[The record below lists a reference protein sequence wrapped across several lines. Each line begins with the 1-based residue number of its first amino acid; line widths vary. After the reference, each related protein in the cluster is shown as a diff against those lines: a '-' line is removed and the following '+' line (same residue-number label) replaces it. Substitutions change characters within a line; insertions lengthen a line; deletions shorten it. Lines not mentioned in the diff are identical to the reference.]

1 MTQKDIFQT
10 ARNVLVGN
18 CPEGQPR
25 KASRSV
31 LQRAA
36 MQTGRNTEA
45 VYKAKYNATCIMGK
59 LREHQQFKILL
70 TKGGLL

>member
-36 MQTGRNTEA
+36 MQTGRNQEIDFEKSMTEI
-45 VYKAKYNATCIMGK
+45 YM
-59 LREHQQFKILL
+59 EEIL
-70 TKGGLL
+70 GCDSY

>member
-10 ARNVLVGN
+10 ARNILVGN

-25 KASRSV
+25 KASRTV
-31 LQRAA
+31 LQKAA

-45 VYKAKYNATCIMGK
+45 VYKASTMRLA
-59 LREHQQFKILL
+59 LWA
-70 TKGGLL
+70 TKGTSAI